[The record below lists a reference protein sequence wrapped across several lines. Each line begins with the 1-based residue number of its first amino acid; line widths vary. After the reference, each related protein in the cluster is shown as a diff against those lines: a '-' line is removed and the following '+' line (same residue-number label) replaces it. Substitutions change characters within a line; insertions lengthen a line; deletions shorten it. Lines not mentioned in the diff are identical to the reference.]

1 MGMNEHARKLIV
13 VHPPGGQ
20 NETILH
26 AALARSFEAAAERIG
41 GCALLGAPRHTRQA
55 SFGQRLGHTQAVLL
69 PGIGEAE
76 MRWVES
82 VSEACLPAPGK
93 RETALYTLG
102 HRHDGVGDLLKAYV
116 FAASVAEAIAGWRAN
131 AVTYENQLPFH
142 GAVCAKLHFPPA
154 LFREPDATDRALA
167 GVIPV
172 ELVYDG
178 PLGLWITRSNAEG
191 LFLYLRRYDLL
202 T

>member
-1 MGMNEHARKLIV
+1 MEMNDRARKLIV
-13 VHPPGGQ
+13 VHPPDVQ

-26 AALARSFEAAAERIG
+26 AVITRSFEAAAERIG

-69 PGIGEAE
+69 TGIGEAE

-82 VSEACLPAPGK
+82 VSEACLPAAG
-93 RETALYTLG
+93 RHEIALYTLG
-102 HRHDGVGDLLKAYV
+102 HRQDGLGDLLKAYV
-116 FAASVAEAIAGWRAN
+116 FAASVAEAVAGWKAD
-131 AVTYENQLPFH
+131 VIPYENQLPFH

-167 GVIPV
+167 GIIPV

-178 PLGLWITRSNAEG
+178 PLGLWITRDNTEG
-191 LFLYLRRYDLL
+191 LYLYLRRYDLL